1 MPKPWERQP
10 NETPRAFECFT
21 AYLEMGQGRTLSA
34 VYRQKTGRT
43 QAAKPAGSWNGWYYR
58 YNWQERAIAYD
69 DHMAQERQRQR
80 EEIAGEEFKKE
91 LEAYRKIHQ
100 QSGMSGLQIVAALKE
115 KARAFIGSE
124 KIEVNNLEDLER
136 VARVVRAL
144 ESPSS
149 EALGLALGV
158 KELLKANAD
167 AEQG

>member
-10 NETPRAFECFT
+10 NETVRAFKAFCLFLNLGSERSLAA
-21 AYLEMGQGRTLSA
+21 AYRSD
-34 VYRQKTGRT
+34 TGRT
-43 QAAKPAGSWNGWYYR
+43 GVEQAPGSWRAWYQDK
-58 YNWQERAIAYD
+58 NWLERAIAYD

-91 LEAYRKIHQ
+91 QEAYRKIHQ

-149 EALGLALGV
+149 EALALALGV
-158 KELLKANAD
+158 KELLKGNAND
-167 AEQG
+167 